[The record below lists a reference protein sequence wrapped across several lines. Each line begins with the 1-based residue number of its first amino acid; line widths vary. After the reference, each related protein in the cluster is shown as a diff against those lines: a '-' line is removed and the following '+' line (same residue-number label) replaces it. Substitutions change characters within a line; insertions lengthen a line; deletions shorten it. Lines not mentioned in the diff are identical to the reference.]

1 MLERLSMESTLVK
14 GFNVSFSRGKCLLN
28 PSNVTVEAYKPGG
41 FKKGVVEALALS
53 FPPSKATYFRDW
65 NAVTI
70 KAFNRLIGVYES
82 GKVTFCASGDE
93 EVEKILDYVNHIIE
107 STSNEIA
114 EKGVP
119 RVEDVESWSR
129 LTPLDLYKH
138 LPKTN
143 CRECGEDTCIALAA
157 KVLSGEKP
165 LKDCKP
171 LSKPENRRLLEEF
184 RRRLGDKALK
194 ALGWE

>member
-1 MLERLSMESTLVK
+1 MEPTVIK
-14 GFNVSFSRGKCLLN
+14 GFNVTFSKGKCLIN

-41 FKKGVVEALALS
+41 FGKGIIETLALS

-70 KAFNRLIGVYES
+70 KAFDRLIGIYGS
-82 GKVTFCASGDE
+82 GKITFCASSNE
-93 EVEKILDYVNHIIE
+93 EIEKILDYVKSLVETASSDILD
-107 STSNEIA
+107 
-114 EKGVP
+114 KGTP
-119 RVEDVESWSR
+119 KVEEVESWSR
-129 LTPLDLYKH
+129 LTPLDLYRY

-143 CRECGEDTCIALAA
+143 CGECGESTCMALAA

-171 LSKPENRRLLEEF
+171 LSKPENRSILEEF
-184 RRRLGDKALK
+184 RRKLGDRALK

>member
-1 MLERLSMESTLVK
+1 MKSTVVK
-14 GFNVSFSRGKCLLN
+14 GFKVSFSRGKCLLN

-41 FKKGVVEALALS
+41 FEKGVVEALALS

-70 KAFNRLIGVYES
+70 KAFNKLIGVYGS

-93 EVEKILDYVNHIIE
+93 EVEKILDYVKSMVE
-107 STSNEIA
+107 SASSEIV
-114 EKGVP
+114 EKGAP
-119 RVEDVESWSR
+119 RIEEVESWSR
-129 LTPLDLYKH
+129 LTPLDLYRW

-157 KVLSGEKP
+157 KVLSGERL
-165 LKDCKP
+165 LKECKP
-171 LSKPENRRLLEEF
+171 LLKPENRRALKEF
-184 RRRLGDKALK
+184 RRRLGDRALK